1 VVEDSRVNQ
10 IVAVRML
17 EGCGCAVDV
26 ACNGREALEM
36 VLEKRYDA
44 ILMDC
49 QMPEL
54 DGYDT
59 TVALRARENGGPR
72 VPVIAMT
79 AHAMDGDRARCLA
92 AGMDDYIS
100 KPIRSKL
107 LIETLR
113 RWVPATTDTAATGGG
128 TSTADSASAQT
139 GKG

>member
-1 VVEDSRVNQ
+1 
-10 IVAVRML
+10 
-17 EGCGCAVDV
+17 
-26 ACNGREALEM
+26 M